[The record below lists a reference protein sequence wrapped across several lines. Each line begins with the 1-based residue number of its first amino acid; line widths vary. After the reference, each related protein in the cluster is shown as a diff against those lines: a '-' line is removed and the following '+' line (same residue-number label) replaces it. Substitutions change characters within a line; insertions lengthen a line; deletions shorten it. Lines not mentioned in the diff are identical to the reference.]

1 MSEQKPQISNSD
13 VDFFIAHG
21 EFEIDH
27 AFAMQEFSWYL
38 QELAEIRAGLPY
50 EALGIAERRRSSM
63 PGIILNFA
71 DSERSKRVSDPKMLR
86 DDKDT
91 PQGSF
96 AHLRLQGVMRSKDG
110 ASSRGINSLID
121 DMNAAF
127 DNDRIEGILIEANT
141 GGGEVTAG
149 LMLQSIIEQ
158 SPKAVVV
165 YAHQLASAGV
175 RGTLPADEIIASSK
189 SAEIGSIGTFISL
202 PRNFAARYKEYFQDI
217 YADKSTKKNSW
228 FRQWLEGDLSEL
240 KDDVNRSNDQFLSDV
255 QKYRQLKGSEKQIE
269 EVLSGKMMYAPEAKR
284 RGLIDGIGGFQYAV
298 KRLKANV
305 NRRKNS

>member
-50 EALGIAERRRSSM
+50 EALGIAERRRRSM
-63 PGIILNFA
+63 PGIITA
-71 DSERSKRVSDPKMLR
+71 ASKRVSDPKML
-86 DDKDT
+86 KDESLT
-91 PQGSF
+91 PKGSF

-110 ASSRGINSLID
+110 ASSRGVNSLIE

-127 DNDRIEGILIEANT
+127 DNDRIQGILIEANT

-158 SPKAVVV
+158 SPKAIVV

-175 RGTLPADEIIASSK
+175 RATLPADEIIASSK

-217 YADKSTKKNSW
+217 YADKSTNKNAW
-228 FRQWLEGDLSEL
+228 FRQWLEGDLSGL
-240 KDDVNRSNDQFLSDV
+240 KADINRSNDNFLADV
-255 QKYRQLKGSEKQIE
+255 QKYRELKGSEKQIE
-269 EVLSGKMMYAPEAKR
+269 EVLSGKMFYAPEAKR
-284 RGLIDGIGGFQYAV
+284 HGLIDGIGGFQYAV

-305 NRRKNS
+305 NRRKKL

>member
-50 EALGIAERRRSSM
+50 EALGIAERRRRSM
-63 PGIILNFA
+63 PGIITA
-71 DSERSKRVSDPKMLR
+71 ASKRVSDPKML
-86 DDKDT
+86 KDESLT
-91 PQGSF
+91 PKGSF

-110 ASSRGINSLID
+110 ASSRGVNSLIE

-127 DNDRIEGILIEANT
+127 DNDRIQGILIEANT

-158 SPKAVVV
+158 SPKAIVV

-175 RGTLPADEIIASSK
+175 RATLPADEIIASSK

-217 YADKSTKKNSW
+217 YADKSTNKNAW
-228 FRQWLEGDLSEL
+228 FRQWLDGDLSGL
-240 KDDVNRSNDQFLSDV
+240 KADINRSNDNFLADV
-255 QKYRQLKGSEKQIE
+255 QKYRELKGSEKQIE
-269 EVLSGKMMYAPEAKR
+269 EVLSGKMFYAPEAKR
-284 RGLIDGIGGFQYAV
+284 HGLIDGIGGFQYAV

-305 NRRKNS
+305 NRRKKL

>member
-13 VDFFIAHG
+13 VDFFIANG

-27 AFAMQEFSWYL
+27 AFAMQEFTWYL

-50 EALGIAERRRSSM
+50 EALGIAERRRRSM
-63 PGIILNFA
+63 PGIITA
-71 DSERSKRVSDPKMLR
+71 ASKRVSDPKML
-86 DDKDT
+86 KDESLT
-91 PQGSF
+91 PKGSF

-110 ASSRGINSLID
+110 ASSRGVNSLIE

-127 DNDRIEGILIEANT
+127 DNDRIQGILIEANT

-158 SPKAVVV
+158 SPKAIVV

-175 RGTLPADEIIASSK
+175 RATLPADEIIASSK

-217 YADKSTKKNSW
+217 YADKSTNKNAW
-228 FRQWLEGDLSEL
+228 FRQWLEGDLSGL
-240 KDDVNRSNDQFLSDV
+240 KADINRSNDNFLADV
-255 QKYRQLKGSEKQIE
+255 QKYRELKGSEKQIE
-269 EVLSGKMMYAPEAKR
+269 EVLSGKMFYAPEAKR

-305 NRRKNS
+305 NRRKKL

>member
-50 EALGIAERRRSSM
+50 EALGIAERRRRSM
-63 PGIILNFA
+63 PGIITA
-71 DSERSKRVSDPKMLR
+71 ASKRVSDPKML
-86 DDKDT
+86 KDESLT
-91 PQGSF
+91 PKGSF

-110 ASSRGINSLID
+110 ASSRGVNSLIE

-127 DNDRIEGILIEANT
+127 DNDGIQGILIEANT

-158 SPKAVVV
+158 SPKAIVV

-175 RGTLPADEIIASSK
+175 RATLPADEIIASSK

-217 YADKSTKKNSW
+217 YADKSTNKNAW
-228 FRQWLEGDLSEL
+228 FRQWMEGDLSGL
-240 KDDVNRSNDQFLSDV
+240 KADINRSNDNFLADV
-255 QKYRQLKGSEKQIE
+255 QKYRELKGSEKQIE
-269 EVLSGKMMYAPEAKR
+269 EVLSGKMFYAPEAKR

-305 NRRKNS
+305 NRRRS

>member
-27 AFAMQEFSWYL
+27 AFAMQEFTWYL

-50 EALGIAERRRSSM
+50 EALGIAERRRRSM
-63 PGIILNFA
+63 PGIITA
-71 DSERSKRVSDPKMLR
+71 ASKRVSDPKML
-86 DDKDT
+86 KDESLT
-91 PQGSF
+91 PKGSF

-110 ASSRGINSLID
+110 ASSRGVNSLIE

-127 DNDRIEGILIEANT
+127 DNDRIEGIMIEANT

-158 SPKAVVV
+158 SPKAIVV

-175 RGTLPADEIIASSK
+175 RATLPADEIIASSK

-217 YADKSTKKNSW
+217 YADKSTNKNAW
-228 FRQWLEGDLSEL
+228 FRQWLEGDLSGL
-240 KDDVNRSNDQFLSDV
+240 KADINRSNDNFLADV
-255 QKYRQLKGSEKQIE
+255 QKYRELKGSEKQIE
-269 EVLSGKMMYAPEAKR
+269 EVLSGKMFYATEAKR

-305 NRRKNS
+305 NRRKKL

>member
-13 VDFFIAHG
+13 VDFFIANG

-27 AFAMQEFSWYL
+27 AFAMQEFTWYL

-50 EALGIAERRRSSM
+50 EALGIAERRRRSM
-63 PGIILNFA
+63 PGIITA
-71 DSERSKRVSDPKMLR
+71 ASKRVSDPKML
-86 DDKDT
+86 KDESLT
-91 PQGSF
+91 PKGSF

-110 ASSRGINSLID
+110 ASSRGVNSLIE

-127 DNDRIEGILIEANT
+127 DNDRIQGILIEANT

-158 SPKAVVV
+158 SPKAIVV

-175 RGTLPADEIIASSK
+175 RATLPADEIIASSK

-217 YADKSTKKNSW
+217 YADKSTNKNAW
-228 FRQWLEGDLSEL
+228 FRQWLEGDLSGL
-240 KDDVNRSNDQFLSDV
+240 KADINRSNDNFLADV
-255 QKYRQLKGSEKQIE
+255 QKYRELKGSEKQIE
-269 EVLSGKMMYAPEAKR
+269 EVLSGKMFYAPEAKR
-284 RGLIDGIGGFQYAV
+284 RGLVDGIGGFQYAV

-305 NRRKNS
+305 NRRKKS

>member
-13 VDFFIAHG
+13 VDFFIANG

-27 AFAMQEFSWYL
+27 AFAMQEFTWYL

-50 EALGIAERRRSSM
+50 EALGIAERRRRSM
-63 PGIILNFA
+63 PGIITA
-71 DSERSKRVSDPKMLR
+71 ASKRVSDPKML
-86 DDKDT
+86 KDESLT
-91 PQGSF
+91 PKGSF

-110 ASSRGINSLID
+110 ASSRGVNSLIE

-127 DNDRIEGILIEANT
+127 DNDRIQGILIEANT

-158 SPKAVVV
+158 SPKAIVV

-175 RGTLPADEIIASSK
+175 RATLPADEIIASSK

-217 YADKSTKKNSW
+217 YADKSTNKNAW
-228 FRQWLEGDLSEL
+228 FRQWLEGDLSGL
-240 KDDVNRSNDQFLSDV
+240 KADINRSNDNFLADV
-255 QKYRQLKGSEKQIE
+255 QKYRELKGSEKQIE
-269 EVLSGKMMYAPEAKR
+269 EVLSGKMFYAPEAKR

-305 NRRKNS
+305 NRRKKS

>member
-50 EALGIAERRRSSM
+50 EALGIAERRRRSM
-63 PGIILNFA
+63 PGIITA
-71 DSERSKRVSDPKMLR
+71 ASKRVSDPKML
-86 DDKDT
+86 KDESLT
-91 PQGSF
+91 PKGSF

-110 ASSRGINSLID
+110 ASSRGVNSLIE

-127 DNDRIEGILIEANT
+127 DNDRIQGILIEANT

-158 SPKAVVV
+158 SPKAIVV

-175 RGTLPADEIIASSK
+175 RATLPADEIIASSK

-217 YADKSTKKNSW
+217 YADKSTNKHAW
-228 FRQWLEGDLSEL
+228 FRQWMEGDLSGL
-240 KDDVNRSNDQFLSDV
+240 KADINRSNDNFLADV
-255 QKYRQLKGSEKQIE
+255 QKYRELKGSEKQIE
-269 EVLSGKMMYAPEAKR
+269 EVLSGKMFYAPEAKR
-284 RGLIDGIGGFQYAV
+284 RGLVDGIGGFQYAV

-305 NRRKNS
+305 NRRKKS

>member
-27 AFAMQEFSWYL
+27 AFAMQEFTWYL

-50 EALGIAERRRSSM
+50 EALGIAERRRRSM
-63 PGIILNFA
+63 PGIITA
-71 DSERSKRVSDPKMLR
+71 ASKRVSDPKML
-86 DDKDT
+86 KDESLT
-91 PQGSF
+91 PKGSF

-110 ASSRGINSLID
+110 ASSRGVNSLIE

-127 DNDRIEGILIEANT
+127 DNDRIQGILIEANT

-158 SPKAVVV
+158 SPKAIVV

-175 RGTLPADEIIASSK
+175 RATLPADEIIASSK

-217 YADKSTKKNSW
+217 YADKSTNKNAW
-228 FRQWLEGDLSEL
+228 FRQWLEGDLSGL
-240 KDDVNRSNDQFLSDV
+240 KADINRSNDNFLADV
-255 QKYRQLKGSEKQIE
+255 QKYRELKGSEKQIE
-269 EVLSGKMMYAPEAKR
+269 EVLSGKMFYAPEAKR

-305 NRRKNS
+305 NRRKKL

>member
-50 EALGIAERRRSSM
+50 EALGIAERRRRSM
-63 PGIILNFA
+63 PGIITA
-71 DSERSKRVSDPKMLR
+71 ASKRVSDPKML
-86 DDKDT
+86 KDESLT
-91 PQGSF
+91 PKGSF

-110 ASSRGINSLID
+110 ASSRGVNSLIE

-127 DNDRIEGILIEANT
+127 DNDRIQGILIEANT

-158 SPKAVVV
+158 SPKAIVV

-175 RGTLPADEIIASSK
+175 RATLPADEIIASSK

-217 YADKSTKKNSW
+217 YADKSTNKNAW

-240 KDDVNRSNDQFLSDV
+240 KSDLNRSNDQFISDV
-255 QKYRQLKGSEKQIE
+255 QKYRELKGSEKQIE
-269 EVLSGKMMYAPEAKR
+269 EVLSGKMFYATEAKR

-305 NRRKNS
+305 NRRKKL